1 MPRFHLGQKVFITGP
16 IDTKDRGREATVI
29 SIQRNA
35 DTQQELAAGDK
46 YIVRFE
52 EGDEADF
59 YEIQLT
65 KVPED
70 GASVA

>member
-1 MPRFHLGQKVFITGP
+1 MQP
-16 IDTKDRGREATVI
+16 
-29 SIQRNA
+29 NA
-35 DTQQELAAGDK
+35 DTQQDLAAGDK

-70 GASVA
+70 GANLA